1 MCRMLWKL
9 SPKAPHAC
17 PLLVS
22 TSSREPINL
31 AAVVQAASLDGT
43 QVRLMRVSESSFRG
57 EFSVR
62 VPASIGLP
70 SILERS
76 VRRYGIQIW

>member
-1 MCRMLWKL
+1 MCCMLWKL

-31 AAVVQAASLDGT
+31 AAVVQAASLYGT
-43 QVRLMRVSESSFRG
+43 QVRLMRVPENSSRRG
-57 EFSVR
+57 PSVR

-70 SILERS
+70 PTLERS
-76 VRRYGIQIW
+76 VRRYGVQIW